1 MKKKGIVKEYKYR
14 GRSFTIIKKDGFY
27 LAIED
32 KYITDGKMNTSLN
45 GLQMKAS
52 EKLGQCI
59 DAVKKSCDI
68 EYYET
73 QGMSK
78 AEAFAKAFDLP
89 IEMAELLF

>member
-1 MKKKGIVKEYKYR
+1 MKSIVREYKYR

-45 GLQMKAS
+45 GLQMRAS
-52 EKLGQCI
+52 EKLEQCI
-59 DAVKKSCDI
+59 DAVNKSCDI
-68 EYYET
+68 EYYKS

-78 AEAFAKAFDLP
+78 AEAFAKAFNLP
-89 IEMAELLF
+89 IEAVEKAFA